1 MRFSRDL
8 PERYCEKRITK
19 PVETEQSDR
28 HGRQRE
34 RIRDRRRPICC
45 SSHLLL
51 VPFVARPI
59 CCSVPFVA
67 ASHLLQRQGFVPRAQ
82 GLALNPKFLVFAL
95 PTSSGG
101 ERHSE
106 SSQQRLEQFRA
117 LV

>member
-1 MRFSRDL
+1 MAVKGNGSG
-8 PERYCEKRITK
+8 
-19 PVETEQSDR
+19 TEDV
-28 HGRQRE
+28 
-34 RIRDRRRPICC
+34 
-45 SSHLLL
+45 L
-51 VPFVARPI
+51 FAARPI
-59 CCSVPFVA
+59 CCS
-67 ASHLLQRQGFVPRAQ
+67 SHLLQRQGFVPRAQ

>member
-1 MRFSRDL
+1 MAVKGNGSGIEDVLF
-8 PERYCEKRITK
+8 
-19 PVETEQSDR
+19 VA
-28 HGRQRE
+28 
-34 RIRDRRRPICC
+34 RPICC

-51 VPFVARPI
+51 
-59 CCSVPFVA
+59 VPFVA